1 MSSDVVY
8 AAVEWPKNAEGK
20 NATASPAL
28 AEVMVQ
34 RFVDGVKNV
43 GDPSDVQFWGD
54 PELEPGWQ
62 QDIIDRYAELVRS
75 LFESDRTPWGVS
87 ELYFSNDLH
96 ALVTTEDTS
105 TTFDAIEI
113 VRNLGITLEPVAA

>member
-20 NATASPAL
+20 NATASKAL

-34 RFVDGVKNV
+34 RFIEGVKNV

-54 PELEPGWQ
+54 PEVEPGWQ
-62 QDIIDRYAELVRS
+62 QDVIDNYTELVRS
-75 LFESDRTPWGVS
+75 LFEDDRTPWGVS
-87 ELYFSNDLH
+87 ELFFSNNLCV
-96 ALVTTEDTS
+96 LVTTEDAS
-105 TTFDAIEI
+105 TTFEAVEI
-113 VRNLGITLEPVAA
+113 VRNLGITLEPVPV